1 MPACPVCR
9 GRWGASFVVFPLYTG
24 KSDESCS
31 STSRGRAARHHH
43 PCPAPQCRGWLEAHR
58 PLAANRAADSHPPGC
73 LRPRPPPT
81 LATRQNHGR
90 GPRVRARRRPQP
102 SLRRAHVRPDPLQR
116 PDRDHGA
123 DETPPAGR
131 DRAPVQTRG
140 RRGHSP
146 LGHPHNQPGPHAH
159 RPRPHPLPR
168 LPYPRSK
175 RRAPQEFSVST
186 TSRRDCGEVRRQDRR
201 DPSSR
206 TRSAASA
213 PATASPNRR
222 STRSSP
228 ATKSTPTGRRTVSWP
243 NSTARSSTTTSRP
256 TAPRTPTSS
265 KQG

>member
-1 MPACPVCR
+1 LLFNVSR
-9 GRWGASFVVFPLYTG
+9 Q
-24 KSDESCS
+24 S
-31 STSRGRAARHHH
+31 STASSPVPSSSMPGLARRASTAGCTPGTDPRT
-43 PCPAPQCRGWLEAHR
+43 HR
-58 PLAANRAADSHPPGC
+58 R

-81 LATRQNHGR
+81 ITTRPSDGR

-228 ATKSTPTGRRTVSWP
+228 ATKSTPTGRRNSSWP